1 MIIIMCENQWL
12 ALYKVKA
19 EITAYAATEIG
30 TEIEI
35 YVQ

>member
-1 MIIIMCENQWL
+1 MCENHWL

-19 EITAYAATEIG
+19 ETMAYATEQIATE
-30 TEIEI
+30 TEI

>member
-12 ALYKVKA
+12 ALYKVEA
-19 EITAYAATEIG
+19 EITAYAATEI
-30 TEIEI
+30 EI